1 MSATVKNTAGETGD
15 TRAVWMLVAATALML
30 AVHLLPTPA
39 PLERNGELIALT
51 PDGKTCLAILL
62 FAVTLWVSEAMP
74 FAATSL
80 LVLVLIPAF
89 GISGTV

>member
-80 LVLVLIPAF
+80 LVLVLIGLF
-89 GISGTV
+89 WTLLQQ